1 MILNKM
7 TFSRIKLLFESS
19 CFKFLLKLWVV
30 VYLSLLKILFIC
42 DCLSFEIRF
51 YGRCHSCF
59 CNQGSAAARQPC
71 VSLSKIVILL
81 LQKFRWRSEACSYTV
96 NPSFFQKDFF
106 CTQAGLNVRLMRGCR
121 ALFVTIFAILRYK
134 CVSKFKNM

>member
-19 CFKFLLKLWVV
+19 CLKFLLKLWVV
-30 VYLSLLKILFIC
+30 VYLRLIKILFIC

-51 YGRCHSCF
+51 YGRSHSCF

-71 VSLSKIVILL
+71 VSLSKIVILQL
-81 LQKFRWRSEACSYTV
+81 ENFRWISETCSYKSIHLFAKGIYWHTSGFKCESYARL
-96 NPSFFQKDFF
+96 PSPF
-106 CTQAGLNVRLMRGCR
+106 CNNICN
-121 ALFVTIFAILRYK
+121 FAIQVCIK
-134 CVSKFKNM
+134 I